1 MGSMIELSE
10 SQKTLLNCIAYNEL
24 LMLEDR
30 ITYPCT
36 PQDQREEII
45 KEIFDLKDLLLK
57 LKGEQ

>member
-1 MGSMIELSE
+1 MIELSE

-30 ITYPCT
+30 MTYSCT